1 MSREPDMSGV
11 HECGGDAAA
20 YVLGALNSEESEAF
34 RAHLAT
40 CSICQEEV
48 ESFGHVGDVL
58 GMAAPPHRPSK
69 SLRKQVM
76 KEVHA
81 DARARKTRAVHA
93 SAARGPRGYGF
104 SRTVFAGVM
113 AAALAAA
120 VFAGAQIASPGSS
133 VRVFHATVG
142 DAEVRLVSDSY
153 AELTVHHLRQPTDNR
168 IYEVWLQNSR
178 GELAPTK
185 ALFSVTSSGDGVVDV
200 PGNLKD
206 IKAVMVTEEPAG
218 GRKVPTTKPV
228 IVAPVD

>member
-11 HECGGDAAA
+11 HDCGGDAAA
-20 YVLGALNSEESEAF
+20 YVLGALTPEESEAF
-34 RAHLAT
+34 RAHLET
-40 CSICQEEV
+40 CAICQQEV
-48 ESFGHVGDVL
+48 ESFEHVGDVL
-58 GMAAPPHRPSK
+58 GMAAPAHQPSK
-69 SLRKQVM
+69 SLRKQVL

-81 DARARKTRAVHA
+81 DVRTRKARAR
-93 SAARGPRGYGF
+93 SPRGYRF
-104 SRTVFAGVM
+104 SRPVFAGAM
-113 AAALAAA
+113 AAVLAAA
-120 VFAGAQIASPGSS
+120 VFAGVQIASPGNS

-218 GRKVPTTKPV
+218 GRNVPTTKPV
-228 IVAPVD
+228 IVTPID

>member
-1 MSREPDMSGV
+1 MSREPDMPGV
-11 HECGGDAAA
+11 HDCGGDAAA
-20 YVLGALNSEESEAF
+20 YVLGALTPEESEAF
-34 RAHLAT
+34 RAHLET
-40 CSICQEEV
+40 CSICQQEV
-48 ESFGHVGDVL
+48 ESFEHVGDVL
-58 GMAAPPHRPSK
+58 GMAAPAHQPSK

-81 DARARKTRAVHA
+81 DARTRKAR
-93 SAARGPRGYGF
+93 ARGARGYGF
-104 SRTVFAGVM
+104 SRPVFAGAM
-113 AAALAAA
+113 AAVLAAA
-120 VFAGAQIASPGSS
+120 VFAGVQIGSPGSS

-153 AELTVHHLRQPTDNR
+153 AELTVHHLRQPTGNR

-185 ALFSVTSSGDGVVDV
+185 ALFSVTSSGDGIVDV

-218 GRKVPTTKPV
+218 GRNVPTTKPV
-228 IVAPVD
+228 IIAPVD